1 MTKPI
6 LAILLLLPLSVSAGA
21 SAQTTSLLCVSASG
35 FVDGTPI
42 SNPEGKKFAVTV
54 LKIGGETLV
63 EGFGNAEVMDA
74 DDLEYS
80 FSRET
85 EAGLQKMIAID
96 RHDLTFFYFTR
107 TTNNSS
113 VQFEGQCEILSE
125 PKI

>member
-1 MTKPI
+1 MTRPL

-63 EGFGNAEVMDA
+63 EGFGNQ
-74 DDLEYS
+74 
-80 FSRET
+80 
-85 EAGLQKMIAID
+85 GLWIS
-96 RHDLTFFYFTR
+96 LTIFLILRALTLVFYFNR
-107 TTNNSS
+107 
-113 VQFEGQCEILSE
+113 IYL
-125 PKI
+125 KI

>member
-1 MTKPI
+1 MFRSI
-6 LAILLLLPLSVSAGA
+6 FAIAALMVCSGA
-21 SAQTTSLLCVSASG
+21 WAESTSLLCVSSSG

-80 FSRET
+80 FLRET

-113 VQFEGQCEILSE
+113 VQFEGQCEIFSE

>member
-1 MTKPI
+1 MVC
-6 LAILLLLPLSVSAGA
+6 SGA
-21 SAQTTSLLCVSASG
+21 WAQTRSLLCVSSSG

-63 EGFGNAEVMDA
+63 EGLGNAEVMDV

-80 FSRET
+80 FLRET

-96 RHDLTFFYFTR
+96 RHDLAFFYFAR
-107 TTNNSS
+107 TTKNSS
-113 VQFEGQCEILSE
+113 VNFEGQCEIFSE
-125 PKI
+125 PKNLTPIPPPNVSGR